1 MRVIP
6 NLGLDFDPDVPI
18 EGEKQE
24 RAFFRGFMEVFLGAL
39 KIAYLVASNELSGGL
54 RVVLQQAEELADRGH
69 SITIVC
75 PNEEPDWYSL
85 RKPGWETSPFESSKA
100 LEFADV
106 CVATFWT
113 TVPPAVGICSRPV
126 FHLCQGYEADFS
138 FYASKRRE
146 IKSVY
151 AQPTHKLAVSP
162 NIEKRLKA
170 AGYAPV
176 TYIGQAFDPQE
187 FPVAEER
194 RFNQHPPRILLV
206 GIFGADVKGI
216 REALEALAELQRSG
230 VEFKLHRVSP
240 LPQSEREH
248 NIFPA
253 HDYSHRLLPS
263 QMGAAYRN
271 SDLLI
276 GPSHPEEGF
285 GLPVLEALSS
295 GLPVLLSDTPGH
307 RHIARD
313 AAAYFPWGDI
323 STLASQI
330 AALLQNPARRAELS
344 AKGPIEATRF
354 RTADVADRLLGVFTK
369 ALARP

>member
-1 MRVIP
+1 
-6 NLGLDFDPDVPI
+6 
-18 EGEKQE
+18 
-24 RAFFRGFMEVFLGAL
+24 MEVFLGAL
-39 KIAYLVASNELSGGL
+39 KIVYLVASNELSGGL
-54 RVVLQQAEELADRGH
+54 RIVLQQAEELAGRGH

-75 PNEEPDWYSL
+75 PEEEPDWYSL
-85 RKPGWETSPFESSKA
+85 RKAGWEASPFESSKILVA
-100 LEFADV
+100 ANL

-113 TVPPAVGICSRPV
+113 TVPPAIGIFNGPV

-138 FYASKRRE
+138 FYVADLRE
-146 IKSVY
+146 IESAY

-176 TYIGQAFDPQE
+176 TYVGQAFDPKE
-187 FPVAEER
+187 FPVKEKRCFTRHAPQ
-194 RFNQHPPRILLV
+194 NLLA
-206 GIFGADVKGI
+206 GIFEADVKGI
-216 REALEALAELQRSG
+216 REALEALAEVQRSG
-230 VEFKLHRVSP
+230 VEFTLHRVSQ
-240 LPQSEREH
+240 LPQSGQEH

-253 HDYSHRLLPS
+253 HEYSHRLLPS
-263 QMGAAYRN
+263 QMGEAYRN

-313 AAAYFPWGDI
+313 AAEYFPCGDASALAFQI
-323 STLASQI
+323 KTL
-330 AALLQNPARRAELS
+330 LRNPSRQAELS
-344 AKGPIEATRF
+344 AKGPFEAARF
-354 RTADVADRLLGVFTK
+354 RTADVADKLLGVFTK
-369 ALARP
+369 VLVQR

>member
-1 MRVIP
+1 
-6 NLGLDFDPDVPI
+6 LGLELEPDVPI
-18 EGEKQE
+18 EGEMQE
-24 RAFFRGFMEVFLGAL
+24 EAFFRGLMEVFLGTL

-54 RVVLQQAEELADRGH
+54 RVVLQQAEELARRGH

-75 PNEEPDWYSL
+75 PNKEPDWYSL
-85 RKPGWETSPFESSKA
+85 RKLRWEASPFESSKA
-100 LEFADV
+100 LECADV

-113 TVPPAVGICSRPV
+113 TVPPAIGICDGPV

-146 IKSVY
+146 IKSAY

-216 REALEALAELQRSG
+216 REALEALSEVQSSG
-230 VEFKLHRVSP
+230 VRFVLHRVSP
-240 LPQSEREH
+240 LPQSGAER
-248 NIFPA
+248 NIFSA
-253 HDYSHRLLPS
+253 HKYFHRLLPY
-263 QMGAAYRN
+263 QMAQAYRN

-307 RHIARD
+307 RHIAGD
-313 AAAYFPWGDI
+313 AAAYFPWRDV

-344 AKGPIEATRF
+344 AKGPIEAARF
-354 RTADVADRLLGVFTK
+354 STADVVDKLLGVCTK
-369 ALARP
+369 VLTRS

>member
-1 MRVIP
+1 
-6 NLGLDFDPDVPI
+6 
-18 EGEKQE
+18 
-24 RAFFRGFMEVFLGAL
+24 MEVFLGAL

-113 TVPPAVGICSRPV
+113 TVPPAVGICSKPV

-146 IKSVY
+146 IKSAY

-170 AGYAPV
+170 AGYSPV

-194 RFNQHPPRILLV
+194 HFTGPPQILLT
-206 GIFGADVKGI
+206 GIFEADVKGI
-216 REALEALAELQRSG
+216 REALEALAEVQSSG
-230 VEFKLHRVSP
+230 VRFVLHRVSP
-240 LPQSEREH
+240 LPQSGAER
-248 NIFPA
+248 NIFSA
-253 HDYSHRLLPS
+253 HKYFHRLLPY
-263 QMGAAYRN
+263 QMAQAYRDC
-271 SDLLI
+271 DLLI

-307 RHIARD
+307 RYIARD
-313 AAAYFPWGDI
+313 AAAYFPWGDV
-323 STLASQI
+323 STLTSQI

-354 RTADVADRLLGVFTK
+354 RTADVADRLLGIFAK